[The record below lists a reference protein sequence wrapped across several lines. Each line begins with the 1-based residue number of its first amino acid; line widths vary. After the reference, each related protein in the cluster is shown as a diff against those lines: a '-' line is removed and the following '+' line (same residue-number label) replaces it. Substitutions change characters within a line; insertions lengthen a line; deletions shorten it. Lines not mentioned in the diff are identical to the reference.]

1 MRWPPREGSE
11 LYERQLKRN
20 RERLGRRKR
29 KAGRL
34 IRNLLPGRD
43 RSRVTETGREGG
55 DGSGFGLSSATC
67 NGCSRV
73 AYIAIG
79 RSAQSVHGTKFL
91 TPIPHF
97 GPILLMTTISLP
109 PRDLYHSSPN
119 DHRGIPGA
127 RAFAIVRHP
136 DHFPHGS

>member
-1 MRWPPREGSE
+1 MRWPPKEGSG
-11 LYERQLKRN
+11 LFERQLKRN

-29 KAGRL
+29 KVDRL
-34 IRNLLPGRD
+34 PPGRGH
-43 RSRVTETGREGG
+43 SRVIETERGG
-55 DGSGFGLSSATC
+55 GGSGFGLSSATC
-67 NGCSRV
+67 DGCSRV
-73 AYIAIG
+73 TYIAIG
-79 RSAQSVHGTKFL
+79 RSARSVYGTKIL

-109 PRDLYHSSPN
+109 PRDLYHPSPN
-119 DHRGIPGA
+119 GHRGIPGT